1 MGNIQQIAA
10 EFGLS
15 TATVSNALSGKGRVS
30 SENVRKIRARARE
43 IDYFPNPAA
52 RALKTGRTNI
62 IGLVMP
68 DLTQPLFP
76 IFARSIEQAAQQAGL
91 AVLIADSMDDAE
103 AQQAAM
109 ERLVRQG
116 VDGLIVIPQRG
127 SAPGQA
133 RVPMAVIH
141 TASDARNT
149 CSANHYQGGQ
159 LAART
164 LLEAGHKK
172 IALLG
177 YDRSSG
183 VQQDRIAGME
193 SVLAG
198 QADYH
203 IGWLADLQET
213 EIKRVL
219 RDHSAVIA
227 TSDSLAMQIM
237 HLAHTTGLS
246 LPGELSL
253 IGFDDLPFSQ
263 HLRPA
268 LTTIRPDM
276 QAIADHAVRYLMSC
290 FEADTAPVAAQVFDM
305 VLVARDSVARPAA
318 APVSASFVSSLP
330 TNLNL
335 PKKDR
340 KEKR

>member
-43 IDYFPNPAA
+43 INYFPNPSA

-76 IFARSIEQAAQQAGL
+76 VFARSIEQAAQQAGL

-164 LLEAGHKK
+164 LLEAGHRQ

-177 YDRSSG
+177 YDRLSG

-193 SVLAG
+193 SILSG
-198 QADYH
+198 RADYH
-203 IGWLADLQET
+203 TGWLSDLQES
-213 EIKRVL
+213 EIQQIL
-219 RDHSAVIA
+219 RAHSAVIA

-237 HLAHTTGLS
+237 HLAHIIGLS
-246 LPGELSL
+246 LPDELSL

-263 HLRPA
+263 HLRPG

-276 QAIADHAVRYLMSC
+276 QAIADHAVRYLLSC
-290 FEADTAPVAAQVFDM
+290 FDADSAPVAAQVFDM

-318 APVSASFVSSLP
+318 PAQPAAFVSSLP

-335 PKKDR
+335 PKTR
-340 KEKR
+340 